1 MFSLRPFRF
10 TVLSALVCAL
20 LLAATA
26 YMAAQGA
33 AKTVAAGVFTDAQAA
48 RGATEY
54 DTQCSGCHNSD
65 LAGGTGPALKEARF
79 ARDFAGKDLTALY
92 SKILKTMPRNNPGGL
107 DEETSLDLV
116 AHILKENGFAAGKT
130 ELTAAGLDGVQ
141 IVAGKAKPPPPPGDF
156 SYVEVV
162 GCFTAGPQN
171 TWLLTRAS
179 DPVTVAPPAAAVA
192 AGEAPKAPE
201 APKPLGSRTIHLLD
215 AMAYTPE
222 AQRGHKV
229 DVRGLLVKLPDEQR
243 MTISS
248 ITMVAPTCSE

>member
-1 MFSLRPFRF
+1 MFPLVQFRLIL
-10 TVLSALVCAL
+10 LSAIVCGLVVVGSG
-20 LLAATA
+20 
-26 YMAAQGA
+26 YMAAQGTA
-33 AKTVAAGVFTDAQAA
+33 RTVAAGVYTDAQAA

-54 DTQCSGCHNSD
+54 ETQCSGCHNPD

-79 ARDFAGKDLTALY
+79 ARDFAGKDLSALY

-107 DEETSLDLV
+107 DEDTSLDLV

-130 ELTAAGLDGVQ
+130 ELTAEGLEGVQ
-141 IVAGKAKPPPPPGDF
+141 IVAGKSKPAPPPGDF

-162 GCFTAGPQN
+162 GCLTAGPQN

-179 DPVTVAPPAAAVA
+179 DPVVTVPPVTAAAN
-192 AGEAPKAPE
+192 AGAVKMPD

-215 AMAYTPE
+215 AMAYSPE
-222 AQRGHKV
+222 THQGHKM

-243 MTISS
+243 MAISS
-248 ITMVAPTCSE
+248 ITMLAPTCRE